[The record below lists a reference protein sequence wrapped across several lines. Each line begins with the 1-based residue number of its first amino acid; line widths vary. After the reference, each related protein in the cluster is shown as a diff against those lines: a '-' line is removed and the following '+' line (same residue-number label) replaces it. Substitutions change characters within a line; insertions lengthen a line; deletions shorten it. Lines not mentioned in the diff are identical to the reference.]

1 MIKLAE
7 ALCACKLNYSVQ
19 FTNNASLF
27 QQLSGL
33 KYGQEFDIPEYLWA
47 QFHKNDSAYPNIYLS
62 RNSLRLF
69 HFEIKSPMSLC
80 Q

>member
-7 ALCACKLNYSVQ
+7 ALCASKLNYSVQ

-33 KYGQEFDIPEYLWA
+33 KYGQEFDIPEY
-47 QFHKNDSAYPNIYLS
+47 
-62 RNSLRLF
+62 
-69 HFEIKSPMSLC
+69 
-80 Q
+80 